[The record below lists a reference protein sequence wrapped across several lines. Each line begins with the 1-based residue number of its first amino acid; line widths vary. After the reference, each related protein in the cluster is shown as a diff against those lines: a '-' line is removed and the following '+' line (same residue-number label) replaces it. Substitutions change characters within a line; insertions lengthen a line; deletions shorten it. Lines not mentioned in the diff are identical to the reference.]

1 MPQWS
6 DMIRSPPKSRTA
18 QKARPP
24 GHMSFCP
31 FARTTQK
38 RSPPGSG
45 SSELDGLDLTYHD
58 LRLQGIA
65 PQATVHVNPKASCD
79 AYLNSVLDVDVAS

>member
-1 MPQWS
+1 
-6 DMIRSPPKSRTA
+6 MIRSPPKSKTA

-24 GHMSFCP
+24 GHMSVCP

-38 RSPPGSG
+38 KSPPGSG
-45 SSELDGLDLTYHD
+45 SSELDGLDLTSHDD

-79 AYLNSVLDVDVAS
+79 AYLKSVLDVDVAS